1 MEDCKTVGDIIKSNV
16 ILDLIDKRINAR
28 INNKLKELNNIDVKI
43 FTKEGAKIPTRAHDD
58 DYGYDIYAYKIE
70 YDYNRDRYIVHT
82 GIHVEIP
89 EGYAIHIYPRS
100 SLSKTEF
107 YIPNAPGIVDA
118 GYRGEILVV
127 FKCRTNNCI
136 DKDWYDVFPFKEGD
150 RIAQM
155 NIVKSLN
162 INFIEVKDETELSNT
177 ERGNYGYGSTGK

>member
-1 MEDCKTVGDIIKSNV
+1 MEDCKTVGDVIKSNI

-28 INNKLKELNNIDVKI
+28 INNKLKELDNIDVKI
-43 FTKEGAKIPTRAHDD
+43 FTKEGAKIPTRAHND
-58 DYGYDIYAYKIE
+58 DYGYDIYAHKIE

-82 GIHVEIP
+82 GIYVEIP

-118 GYRGEILVV
+118 GYRGEIFIV
-127 FKCRTNNCI
+127 FKCRTDI
-136 DKDWYDVFPFKEGD
+136 YISKLRTSFPFKEGD

-177 ERGNYGYGSTGK
+177 ERGNDGYGSTGK

>member
-28 INNKLKELNNIDVKI
+28 INNKLKELDNIDVKI

-58 DYGYDIYAYKIE
+58 DYGYDIYAHNIE
-70 YDYNRDRYIVHT
+70 YDYNRDRYIIHT

-89 EGYAIHIYPRS
+89 KGYAIHIYPRS

-118 GYRGEILVV
+118 GYRGEILII
-127 FKCRTNNCI
+127 FKCRTDI
-136 DKDWYDVFPFKEGD
+136 YISKLRTSFPFKEGD

-177 ERGNYGYGSTGK
+177 ERGNDGYGSTGQ